1 MAKLLTKSKSIQTRT
16 LKGTV
21 NIVPKS
27 WNEEDSTLE
36 IDFATEK
43 PVLRFSWDDYEYYN
57 EILEISEKA
66 IDFDALN
73 NGISILKNHRNDVD
87 YVVGLTLKGWIE
99 GKKAR
104 ALIKI
109 DDSDDPETQKFRA
122 KVAKGLIKQISV
134 GYEIDEYVRTK
145 KNEKDLAETAVYK
158 ATRWR
163 PREISFVAVPAD
175 ENCGSRSIPEKE
187 AADRELA
194 LRNSTDLHTTTLIRS
209 NMEEEDELV
218 TTTDP
223 VTDDSAQPKP
233 VTRKKADTNPVD
245 IKKIEENAR
254 KAEKLRT
261 SSIRQLASQFGLDEA
276 FTTELIDGDA
286 NLDKVREQVLAKLAE
301 NDPAKGTR
309 SQTGAGIV
317 VKTDEAEKKRGIRVM
332 AMASRTGHFD
342 VSTVDAA
349 IQREVGKLSGMNVLN
364 MARMCL
370 TEAGVDCTYLTN
382 EEIAQRAIGPSG
394 QRGTSSTSDFPEL
407 LGGIIHQVMLNAYEE
422 IEDTWRQF
430 CSTGSVGDFREH
442 RMIRS
447 WGLSNL
453 PRVYETEEYKNTPLV
468 DATGE
473 TVRVFKYGTIVNLSW
488 EMMVND
494 ELDAFNDYVADL
506 TRAYYRTIEDEV
518 YATLAL
524 NSNRGPL
531 MSDGLALFHTSH
543 RNLITAAAMS
553 TDSLDNI
560 RYQMS
565 IQQDAAGR
573 YTSFR
578 PDTLLVNAALESKA
592 MLYNQAQYNF
602 DVTNKPY
609 MPNISAGLFKKIVSS
624 PRVPTQ
630 TAYYAFAKPN
640 VEPVLR
646 VSFLNGKQTPVI
658 EREDEFRTDGF
669 SYKIRGVF
677 GVGAI
682 GWRGAV
688 LNPGA

>member
-1 MAKLLTKSKSIQTRT
+1 MAKLLTKSTSIQTR
-16 LKGTV
+16 KMQGTV
-21 NIVPKS
+21 DIVPKS
-27 WNEEDSTLE
+27 WNEEERTLE

-43 PVLRFSWDDYEYYN
+43 PVLRFSYDGWEYYN
-57 EILEISEKA
+57 EVLEISEKA

-73 NGISILKNHRNDVD
+73 RGVSILKDHRNSVD
-87 YVVGLTLKGWIE
+87 SIVGITLNGWIK
-99 GKKAR
+99 GKTAR
-104 ALIKI
+104 AKIKL
-109 DDSDDPETQKFRA
+109 DDSDDPEATRFRD
-122 KVAKGLIKQISV
+122 KVAKGIIRQISV

-145 KNEKDLAETAVYK
+145 KNEKDASETAVYT

-175 ENCGSRSIPEKE
+175 ENCGSRSIPEDVTAK
-187 AADRELA
+187 RELE

-218 TTTDP
+218 QTTDP
-223 VTDDSAQPKP
+223 VTEEPAPK
-233 VTRKKADTNPVD
+233 TTSRKAAAPNPVD
-245 IKKIEENAR
+245 IKKIEADAR

-261 SSIRQLASQFGLDEA
+261 SSIRQLASQFSLDET
-276 FTTELIDGDA
+276 FTNELLDGDL
-286 NLDKVREQVLAKLAE
+286 NLDKVREQVLAKLAT
-301 NDPAKGTR
+301 NDPANGTR
-309 SQTGAGIV
+309 SQTGAGVV
-317 VKTDEAEKKRGIRVM
+317 VKTDESEKLRGIRVM

-342 VSTVDAA
+342 VSTVDSA
-349 IQREVGKLSGMNVLN
+349 IKREIGKFSGMNVLN
-364 MARMCL
+364 MARICL
-370 TEAGVDCTYLTN
+370 TEAGVDCTYMSN
-382 EEIAQRAIGPSG
+382 EQIARAAVGG
-394 QRGTSSTSDFPEL
+394 QTRGTSSTSDFPEL
-407 LGGIIHQVMLNAYEE
+407 LGGIIHQVMLAAYAE

-430 CSTGSVGDFREH
+430 CSIGSVGDFREH

-473 TVRVFKYGTIVNLSW
+473 TVRVFKYGTIINLSW

-524 NSNRGPL
+524 NANRGPL
-531 MSDGLALFHTSH
+531 MSDGFTLFHANH

-553 TDSLDNI
+553 TDTLDNI
-560 RYQMS
+560 RYTMS

-592 MLYNQAQYNF
+592 KLYNQAQYNF
-602 DVTNKPY
+602 DQTNKPY
-609 MPNISAGLFKKIVSS
+609 MPNISAGLFNKIVSS

-640 VEPVLR
+640 QEPVLR
-646 VSFLNGKQTPVI
+646 VSFLNGNQAPVI